1 MDTEK
6 ESNVTKTNTITTIP
20 TTATMVTST
29 SATDNSAK
37 FAKELL
43 PFERYNWLYH
53 MHFVRNDFNGCVDR
67 MNSLQVESEYCLFL
81 KGQIKLREGNAKSA
95 LQQFTMLKSINNTT
109 YIKAIARCL
118 LILGKHQNVC
128 DIIKEVGLKVANNDW
143 ELWTLYGYA
152 LLFLGSNSQ
161 AKEAFQNAL
170 QNTCQV
176 EPFIALAKCQI
187 AESDYKSAIFV
198 LRRATE

>member
-1 MDTEK
+1 MSSGADP
-6 ESNVTKTNTITTIP
+6 ES
-20 TTATMVTST
+20 
-29 SATDNSAK
+29 SARK
-37 FAKELL
+37 FDKELL

-53 MHFVRNDFNGCVDR
+53 IHYVQNDYEACSRQMATFN
-67 MNSLQVESEYCLFL
+67 VESEYCLFL
-81 KGQIKLREGNAKSA
+81 TGLIKLKQGNAKAA
-95 LQQFTMLKSINNTT
+95 LQQFNQLKSINNTT

-128 DIIKEVGLKVANNDW
+128 DIIKEVGLKVNQTDW
-143 ELWTLYGYA
+143 QLWTFYGYA
-152 LLFLGSNSQ
+152 LLFMGSSQQ

-170 QNTCQV
+170 QNTDQV

-187 AESDYKSAIFV
+187 AEADYKSAIFV